1 MNEPALPPD
10 TGIQRIDMVQWF
22 TDNRDRMCLLPWL
35 NIHTNTDGKIKLCC
49 NIHLDHFVNKR
60 EKDAPVT
67 HFNFGYDDIEEGVI
81 RGPASTPPSCS
92 RSSTIFEL

>member
-1 MNEPALPPD
+1 MSKPAPPPS

-22 TDNRDRMCLLPWL
+22 TDHRERMCLLPWL

-60 EKDAPVT
+60 ENSMST
-67 HFNFGYDDIEEGVI
+67 FTYFNFGHDDIDLIWNGKYMNE
-81 RGPASTPPSCS
+81 C
-92 RSSTIFEL
+92 